1 MKRTRLAAILC
12 LALLLCVSFI
22 PVRQAQASATAWI
35 KTPLGGNCCWRE
47 GPGKKY
53 TEIGQLAYRTK
64 LTVYSYS
71 GNWAYVKP
79 EGSSLKGYVSTSFL
93 VYEDPGAF
101 KGKSSQKNS
110 DATYASLDKTVKGM
124 KLLKDPY
131 YTVISTSRSTNLCHL
146 RWFPCS
152 DGRVIGKY
160 RSGEQ
165 VLVLAEGRTWCQV
178 QVVKTGYVG
187 FVLSASIA

>member
-1 MKRTRLAAILC
+1 MRKTRLADILC
-12 LALLLCVSFI
+12 LVLLLTAVAL
-22 PVRQAQASATAWI
+22 PLRQAEASATGWI

-47 GPGKKY
+47 GPGKQY
-53 TEIGQLAYRTK
+53 QEIGQLGYRTK

-71 GNWAYVKP
+71 GNWAFVKP
-79 EGSSLKGYVSTSFL
+79 AGSSVTGYVHTSFV

-101 KGKSSQKNS
+101 KGKSSGKGA
-110 DATYASLDKTVKGM
+110 DTTLADLDKTAKSM

-146 RWFPCS
+146 RWFPS
-152 DGRVIGKY
+152 TDARVIGKY

-165 VLVLAEGRTWCQV
+165 VLVLAEGKTWCQV

-187 FVLSASIA
+187 FVLTASLA